1 MFDLLNEIRQ
11 TIANN
16 KLRTAL
22 TGLAVSW
29 GIFMLIVL
37 LGMSHGVKNAF
48 TSSFMSI
55 GNDNINMWGGMTSM
69 PYKGYKEGRPIE
81 LETTDGDK
89 LRSRGEGRIGN
100 VSYELSNDTARISTM
115 RDYITSYAGV
125 YPSEL
130 SVGGMKMKAG
140 RFINDYDISQRRKII
155 VLHEDNATKL
165 FDCSVDSMI
174 GKRVDCMGLSFVVV
188 GVYGHEFRNRSYV
201 PFTTARML
209 RGDDRAV
216 NKITVNL
223 KGMET
228 MADGEAAERN
238 VRESLGHAHDFDPA
252 DRSAVWIQNRF
263 LNYLTTLTGLS
274 LLDTAIWVVGILT
287 MLTGI
292 VGVSNIMFVSVRE
305 RTHEIGIRRAI
316 GAKPRNILMQVL
328 TESVAITTIF
338 GYAGVFFGVLATAG
352 IGALLGDTPA
362 VKNPGVDIAVAVE
375 VTMVLVVA
383 GALAGLFPALKA
395 LKVKPVEAL
404 ATE

>member
-55 GNDNINMWGGMTSM
+55 GNDNINVWGGMTSM

-81 LETTDGDK
+81 LETTDGEK
-89 LRSRGEGRIGN
+89 LVSRSEGRVGK
-100 VSYELSNDTARISTM
+100 VYYELTNDTARISTM

-130 SVGGMKMKAG
+130 SVGGLDMKAG
-140 RFINDYDISQRRKII
+140 RFINDYDISQRRKTI

-174 GKRVDCMGLSFVVV
+174 GKRVNCMGLSFVVV
-188 GVYGHEFRNRSYV
+188 GVYAHEFRNRSFV

-223 KGMET
+223 KGVKT
-228 MADGEAAERN
+228 MADGEAAEKN
-238 VRESLGHAHDFDPA
+238 VRESLGQAHDFDPT

-263 LNYLTTLTGLS
+263 LNYLTTLTGLG

-316 GAKPRNILMQVL
+316 GAKPRNILTQVL
-328 TESVAITTIF
+328 TESVAITTLF
-338 GYAGVFFGVLATAG
+338 GYVGVFLGILATAG

-362 VKNPGVDIAVAVE
+362 VKNPGVDIAIAVE
-375 VTMVLVVA
+375 VTVVLVIA

>member
-1 MFDLLNEIRQ
+1 
-11 TIANN
+11 
-16 KLRTAL
+16 
-22 TGLAVSW
+22 
-29 GIFMLIVL
+29 
-37 LGMSHGVKNAF
+37 
-48 TSSFMSI
+48 
-55 GNDNINMWGGMTSM
+55 
-69 PYKGYKEGRPIE
+69 
-81 LETTDGDK
+81 
-89 LRSRGEGRIGN
+89 
-100 VSYELSNDTARISTM
+100 
-115 RDYITSYAGV
+115 
-125 YPSEL
+125 
-130 SVGGMKMKAG
+130 
-140 RFINDYDISQRRKII
+140 
-155 VLHEDNATKL
+155 
-165 FDCSVDSMI
+165 MI